1 MKRDQT
7 PNDPQNPA
15 NESEQAQGVN
25 PDQDAPT
32 GVLPSATAN
41 EFCFEEQAVRTVTID
56 GAVWFVVADV
66 CEVLGLRNPS
76 MAVAR
81 LDEDEKGLRIIET
94 PGGYQEIN
102 VVNES
107 GLYALILTSRKPQ
120 AKAFRRW
127 VTGEVLPAVRATGRY
142 ETQAEPPPKLVGGYS
157 IYLTIPGR
165 YIVFART
172 NGDCDVRRTDF
183 DVISQEMTST
193 DVRILAH
200 HASFVAGLWNRR
212 RMFQSMGVGSST
224 EFSETELD
232 AAITKGLELAEEYL
246 LSYPHL
252 AALRAG
258 STRGNA

>member
-15 NESEQAQGVN
+15 NESEQVQGVS
-25 PDQDAPT
+25 PEQDAPAR
-32 GVLPSATAN
+32 VIPPAAAH
-41 EFCFEEQAVRTVTID
+41 EFRFEERAVRTVMVD
-56 GAVWFVVADV
+56 GAAWFVVADV
-66 CEVLGLRNPS
+66 CEVLEHSNTTR
-76 MAVAR
+76 AIER
-81 LDEDEKGLRIIET
+81 LENDEKGMTTIHT
-94 PGGYQEIN
+94 PGGDQEVLVI
-102 VVNES
+102 NES

-127 VTGEVLPAVRATGRY
+127 VTGEVLPAIRATGRY
-142 ETQAEPPPKLVGGYS
+142 ETQAEPSPKQLGGYS
-157 IYLTIPGR
+157 IHLTIPGR

-212 RMFQSMGVGSST
+212 RLFHSMGLGSST
-224 EFSETELD
+224 GFSETELD

-246 LSYPHL
+246 LSYRHL
-252 AALRAG
+252 AALRPG
-258 STRGNA
+258 STSGNA